1 MRRYAYSECRRSAIN
16 SLGILVISS
25 FIAALVLTPLCR
37 NLAIRWGLLDHP
49 DKIRKFHKKAIPRVG
64 GIPIFIAYL
73 ASLGMLVLFRLHESH
88 TSRSHFD
95 VVLSLLPAA
104 MIVLFTGLLD
114 DFLKFKP
121 WQKLLPQIAAAFI
134 AVTSGVHISTI
145 ANRQLPSWFAI
156 PFTLI
161 WLVGCTN
168 AFNLID
174 GMDGLATGVG
184 LFVTAITCIAALLGH
199 NTGLA
204 IATVPLLGALLG
216 FLLFNFN
223 PASIFLGDS
232 GSLFIGFLLGC
243 YSVFWIQKSATFL
256 SMAAPLIA
264 LSIPLL
270 DTGLAIVRRF
280 LRYRSILSADHGH
293 IHHKLLARGFSP
305 RKAVLFMYLIC
316 AICGGLALLQ
326 SFAYRQVG
334 GFVIVILCIGVCIGI
349 HQLRYAEFEAAR
361 NLIVGG
367 SFRRRLNAEL
377 QLNNFCE
384 ALAGAATLEECWEV
398 LRKAYSEFGFIGIRM
413 QVGGRL
419 YTHTIGGSRLANTW
433 TVRIRLSEN
442 GYLNLSREFNQK
454 EPPAL
459 GRFTDAIG
467 KMLNVKIRHIVA
479 PAPVFRHRPMSV
491 PMEHVSEAIEIT
503 AS

>member
-1 MRRYAYSECRRSAIN
+1 M
-16 SLGILVISS
+16 
-25 FIAALVLTPLCR
+25 
-37 NLAIRWGLLDHP
+37 RWGLVDHP
-49 DKIRKFHKKAIPRVG
+49 DEIRKFHRTAIPRLG

-73 ASLGMLVLFRLHESH
+73 ASLGMLVLLRLHESH
-88 TSRSHFD
+88 TSPSHFG

-104 MIVLFTGLLD
+104 MIVFFSGLLD
-114 DFLKFKP
+114 DFLELKP
-121 WQKLLPQIAAAFI
+121 WQKLVPQTAAAFI
-134 AVTSGVHISTI
+134 AVVSGVQINSI
-145 ANRQLPSWFAI
+145 ANHQLPSWFAI
-156 PFTLI
+156 LFTLM

-184 LFVTAITCIAALLGH
+184 LFVTAITFIAALLGH

-204 IATVPLLGALLG
+204 IATVPLFGALLG

-293 IHHKLLARGFSP
+293 IHHKLLARGLSP
-305 RKAVLFMYLIC
+305 RRAVLVMYLIC
-316 AICGGLALLQ
+316 GICGGLALLQ

-334 GFVIVILCIGVCIGI
+334 GIIVIILCIGVCIGI
-349 HQLRYAEFEAAR
+349 HQLRYVEFEAAR
-361 NLIVGG
+361 NLIVRG
-367 SFRRRLNAEL
+367 SFRRSLNAEL
-377 QLNNFCE
+377 QLNTFCE
-384 ALAGAATLEECWEV
+384 DLAGAATLDQCWEV
-398 LRKAYSEFGFIGIRM
+398 LRKAYSDFGFIGIRM

-419 YTHTIGGSRLANTW
+419 FTHTIDESHLANTW
-433 TVRIRLSEN
+433 TVRIRLSED
-442 GYLNLSREFNQK
+442 GYLNLSREFSAK
-454 EPPAL
+454 EPPTL

-467 KMLNVKIRHIVA
+467 KILNVKIQHIVPPA
-479 PAPVFRHRPMSV
+479 PAFQHLPMSV
-491 PMEHVSEAIEIT
+491 PIENVSAAIEIEL
-503 AS
+503 ASR